1 MTRGNPS
8 SGELVHYGVKGMHW
22 GVRKDEQ
29 TVARFKGA
37 GPQVD
42 SALHES
48 TKASAIQV
56 SSLVGDRYDFRI
68 RKVIAMGPG
77 HPEYEAGTMGYV
89 AITGKQKRE
98 GDIRVTVDDTR
109 PALKKC
115 EEVKWVGKGCGT
127 TEAFLTHEA
136 AHAIFHAPQRHDKNG
151 QIVGGNFPERM
162 TAMKAAI
169 AQADKDRIPESKFL
183 SSISGYA
190 QHGTNREEVEAEL
203 FSQYHWG
210 TNPPE
215 FVKVWGQTLHNELG
229 IDGTPFRERV

>member
-1 MTRGNPS
+1 MS
-8 SGELVHYGVKGMHW
+8 STDLTHHGIKGMHW

-29 TVARFKGA
+29 VSGRFA
-37 GPQVD
+37 GPGPEVD
-42 SALHES
+42 AALHES
-48 TKASAIQV
+48 TKVAATKVAALI
-56 SSLVGDRYDFRI
+56 GDRYDFRI

-77 HPEYEAGTMGYV
+77 HPEYEAGTMGFV
-89 AITGKQKRE
+89 QNTGKQKAE
-98 GDIRVTVDDTR
+98 GEILVTVDDTR

-115 EEVKWVGKGCGT
+115 EKVKWVGKGCGT

-136 AHAIFHAPQRHDKNG
+136 GHAIFHSREYYKKDG
-151 QIVGGNFPERM
+151 TIGGGNIEARMKAMQAAFDQSEKDGIPER
-162 TAMKAAI
+162 
-169 AQADKDRIPESKFL
+169 KFM

-190 QHGTNREEVEAEL
+190 RHGANKEEVEAEL

-229 IDGTPFRERV
+229 IDGTPFKERG